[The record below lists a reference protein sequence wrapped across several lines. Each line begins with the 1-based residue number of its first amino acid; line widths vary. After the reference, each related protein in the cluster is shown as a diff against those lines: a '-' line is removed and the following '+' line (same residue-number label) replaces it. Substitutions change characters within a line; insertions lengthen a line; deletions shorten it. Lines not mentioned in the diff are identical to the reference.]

1 MQTTEWTVQ
10 ISKDQN
16 IIYSIDIQYIFKQIS
31 KEKKGMLI
39 ENLTLETNIQVEN
52 KCCKPMEI
60 FKVSSLTV
68 EPG

>member
-1 MQTTEWTVQ
+1 
-10 ISKDQN
+10 
-16 IIYSIDIQYIFKQIS
+16 
-31 KEKKGMLI
+31 MLI